1 MTWHAKKKQFK
12 MEYLLAVIIK
22 SHEIMLSICMLVMS
36 GTGNCTGLIVE
47 IGHHTLFRQEL
58 AVCAHK
64 FTLGVSS

>member
-1 MTWHAKKKQFK
+1 
-12 MEYLLAVIIK
+12 
-22 SHEIMLSICMLVMS
+22 MLVMP